1 MLYILLYLK
10 CFWSVCFGENQ
21 KMPWKG
27 LLEAVGIFQRKENM
41 PGPYFQSVAPILED
55 ELDNTVL
62 SCLFVL
68 MVMHCKTRVKFC
80 GGQGGFALLE
90 RVIQTLRKYIFIR

>member
-1 MLYILLYLK
+1 
-10 CFWSVCFGENQ
+10 
-21 KMPWKG
+21 
-27 LLEAVGIFQRKENM
+27 M

-68 MVMHCKTRVKFC
+68 MVMHRKTRVK
-80 GGQGGFALLE
+80 LLWWS
-90 RVIQTLRKYIFIR
+90 RRICPLRTSHSDTEKIYFHQRINVVL